1 MFNPTLAHVYQYPCG
16 VCRRA
21 VKWERA
27 DGRRAVCCDSCDTW
41 YHTDCMVKPDII
53 VGTESWLDPT
63 VGNSEIFPTSYS
75 AYRKDR
81 EGRGSGVFIAV
92 KNSIIA
98 THLPDPDCTS
108 ELTWVQIQ
116 LAHSKTVHIGA
127 YYRPP
132 SADQSDLTSLEQSL
146 TRIRDQS
153 RNSHIWL
160 AGDFNLPTARWNT
173 DTTSIP
179 PQISPM
185 AAIRHQGV
193 LTADPKEKAEAL
205 GEQFESVFTKED
217 TNIIPTLAWFPKG
230 LSCETQLL
238 VTTHDLA
245 HGLDQNLQIDA
256 VVLDFSKAF
265 DTVPHQRLLSKLQ
278 YYGIKGHILS
288 WLKAFLTERTQTVVL
303 DGESSKPSR
312 VTSGVPRGTSP
323 TDAQGLQADLDAL
336 TEWQDLHI
344 SNDMRWDVHI
354 AHATGKANRTLGVIR
369 RNLCHCTSQVK
380 NTCYK
385 ALVRPQLEYCASVWD
400 PYTAGGVQAVERVQR
415 RAARMVMNDY
425 ARTSSRYPLRGCQ
438 VIEQVT
444 FYTHLGVTLHQALC
458 WTEHAQ
464 SSSSKARKVL
474 GYLWRLRGKLSREA
488 LELAYSTLVR
498 PKLEYASILFSNMSA
513 AASKVLERVQYHAG
527 RLVTGAAPRTPYT
540 DVLHELGWATLAA
553 RRDYQRLVIMYKLM
567 SGSVPQHLHPLIPTT
582 RQAQSQLQLR
592 LRNSVH
598 LHIPRCRT
606 NIYKNSFIPYT
617 SRLWNSLPRHIT
629 DSPTLIIDP
638 CEDND
643 CAPNVTVCV
652 PEGFK
657 FSCRCNH
664 GYEGDEKS
672 CVGTAQAT
680 KYASIFEGRS
690 AGECR
695 TLCGTSLGRV
705 RDVLRESAIRSAGE
719 CGTSSGRVRTSRD
732 GFLASVEG
740 LHATVFEDW
749 TGSGC
754 NIKGAGGFW

>member
-1 MFNPTLAHVYQYPCG
+1 MAKLAVTCQSVRRRRELTSKTGADMEGYKKCCEPSHVTVLANQNAMTRPSLCATAVLMSKQAYTSDNRSDAETSLPDPIFNPTLAHVYLSTLA
-16 VCRRA
+16 VCADVPLSGKGPTGAGQSVAIHVTHGNMIGSPVATSTPTGQAPKPPPRVKSQQKPLRA
-21 VKWERA
+21 VVINFQSIRNKVSEFH
-27 DGRRAVCCDSCDTW
+27 VFCDT
-41 YHTDCMVKPDII
+41 VKPDVI

-81 EGRGSGVFIAV
+81 EGRGGGVFIAV

-153 RNSHIWL
+153 KSSHIWL

-173 DTTSIP
+173 DTTSNSTSNLSNG
-179 PQISPM
+179 QDSTDT
-185 AAIRHQGV
+185 AALRHQGV

-217 TNIIPTLAWFPKG
+217 TNIIPTLGEPSVPTTPELKHGFRKG

-312 VTSGVPRGTSP
+312 VTSGVPQGTSP

-344 SNDMRWDVHI
+344 SNDMRWDAHI

-425 ARTSSRYPLRGCQ
+425 ARTSSA
-438 VIEQVT
+438 V
-444 FYTHLGVTLHQALC
+444 
-458 WTEHAQ
+458 
-464 SSSSKARKVL
+464 
-474 GYLWRLRGKLSREA
+474 
-488 LELAYSTLVR
+488 
-498 PKLEYASILFSNMSA
+498 
-513 AASKVLERVQYHAG
+513 
-527 RLVTGAAPRTPYT
+527 
-540 DVLHELGWATLAA
+540 
-553 RRDYQRLVIMYKLM
+553 
-567 SGSVPQHLHPLIPTT
+567 
-582 RQAQSQLQLR
+582 QAQSVEAFR
-592 LRNSVH
+592 A
-598 LHIPRCRT
+598 
-606 NIYKNSFIPYT
+606 
-617 SRLWNSLPRHIT
+617 SL
-629 DSPTLIIDP
+629 L
-638 CEDND
+638 
-643 CAPNVTVCV
+643 
-652 PEGFK
+652 
-657 FSCRCNH
+657 
-664 GYEGDEKS
+664 
-672 CVGTAQAT
+672 
-680 KYASIFEGRS
+680 
-690 AGECR
+690 
-695 TLCGTSLGRV
+695 
-705 RDVLRESAIRSAGE
+705 
-719 CGTSSGRVRTSRD
+719 
-732 GFLASVEG
+732 
-740 LHATVFEDW
+740 
-749 TGSGC
+749 
-754 NIKGAGGFW
+754 